1 MAGDESTR
9 HARSRPLEAPNGER
23 GIVPPGAGRHIADDR
38 ARVGLGSLPMRDGRV
53 KNQWVILP
61 SDMSDPEPF
70 SDVGEADVTR
80 AIGSSWTEEFMEFS
94 NSDVII
100 VGGGPSGLMAATE
113 LANRGVKTMVVEKNN
128 YLGGGFWLGGFLM
141 NKVTVRSPAQNI
153 LEELDVR
160 YDPATNADG
169 LYVADGP
176 HACSALIKAACDAG
190 AKIQNMTEF
199 TDIVIREDHRVSGI
213 VMNWT
218 PVHSL
223 PRELTCV
230 DPIAVESD
238 LVIDAT
244 GHDAMIV
251 KKLHE
256 RGVLQAPGIQDSTTR
271 AAGMDRTEEGQYGAP
286 GHDSPGHDS
295 MWVGKSEDAIVEHT
309 GPAHDGVIVAGMAVA
324 TTYGLPRMGPT
335 FGAMLV
341 SGKRAAQ
348 EALDALDV
356 DADPVDMTSRS
367 VVADD

>member
-1 MAGDESTR
+1 
-9 HARSRPLEAPNGER
+9 
-23 GIVPPGAGRHIADDR
+23 
-38 ARVGLGSLPMRDGRV
+38 
-53 KNQWVILP
+53 
-61 SDMSDPEPF
+61 MSQYGQF
-70 SDVGEADVTR
+70 SEVGEADVTR
-80 AIGSSWTEEFMEFS
+80 AIGQEWTEEFMDFS
-94 NSDVII
+94 DSDVII
-100 VGGGPSGLMAATE
+100 VGGGPSGLAAATE
-113 LANRGVKTMVVEKNN
+113 LSSRGVKTMVVEKNN

-141 NKVTVRSPAQNI
+141 NKVTVRSPAEQV
-153 LEELDVR
+153 LDDLDVD
-160 YDPATNADG
+160 YKPAQDSEG
-169 LYVADGP
+169 LYVANGP

-230 DPIAVESD
+230 DPIAVEGN

-244 GHDAMIV
+244 GHDAMVIS
-251 KKLHE
+251 KLQE
-256 RGVLQAPGIQDSTTR
+256 RGVLDAPGIASSSENNT
-271 AAGMDRTEEGQYGAP
+271 GMDQTEEGQYGAP

-295 MWVGKSEDAIVEHT
+295 MWVGESEDAVVEHT
-309 GPAHDGVIVAGMAVA
+309 GLAHDGVVVTGMAVA

-348 EALDALDV
+348 TALDELGV
-356 DADPVDMTSRS
+356 DADPVELASRTAP
-367 VVADD
+367 ADD

>member
-1 MAGDESTR
+1 
-9 HARSRPLEAPNGER
+9 
-23 GIVPPGAGRHIADDR
+23 
-38 ARVGLGSLPMRDGRV
+38 
-53 KNQWVILP
+53 
-61 SDMSDPEPF
+61 MSQYGQF
-70 SDVGEADVTR
+70 SEVGEADVTR
-80 AIGSSWTEEFMEFS
+80 AIGQEWTEEFMDFS
-94 NSDVII
+94 DSDVII
-100 VGGGPSGLMAATE
+100 VGGGPSGLAAATE
-113 LANRGVKTMVVEKNN
+113 LSSRGVKTMVVEKNN

-141 NKVTVRSPAQNI
+141 NKVTVRSPAEQV
-153 LEELDVR
+153 LDDLDVD
-160 YDPATNADG
+160 YKPAQDSEG
-169 LYVADGP
+169 LYVANGP

-230 DPIAVESD
+230 DPIAVEGN

-244 GHDAMIV
+244 GHDAMVIS
-251 KKLHE
+251 KLQE
-256 RGVLQAPGIQDSTTR
+256 RGVLDAPGIASSSENNT
-271 AAGMDRTEEGQYGAP
+271 GMDQTEEGQYGAP

-295 MWVGKSEDAIVEHT
+295 MWVGESEDAVVEHT
-309 GPAHDGVIVAGMAVA
+309 GLAHDGVIVTGMAVA

-348 EALDALDV
+348 TALDELGV
-356 DADPVDMTSRS
+356 DADPVELTSRTAP
-367 VVADD
+367 ADD